1 MSAKALLAALS
12 LALSSVPAIAAPK
25 TGWLEASSQHFVIYS
40 AEDEETLRN
49 FASRLER
56 YDAAMRYLR
65 KLENPDLGPANR
77 LVIYVVADAT
87 AVQDILGAKGTS
99 ILGVYM
105 PRAFRSLAIVPRRA
119 GNGGRWQLDPETV
132 LLHEYAHHF
141 LYQNYGGAYPGWFTE
156 GYAEFH
162 STARFEKDGSI
173 KLGWPA
179 AHRSYG
185 LTSNLPMPIETLLT
199 ASGRE
204 FGPEKSDIFYGRG
217 WLLTHYLTFE
227 PKRAGQ
233 LGAYLAALDNSQSSL
248 DAAKSAFGDLNALS
262 RDLNAYLRRRTMTF
276 LNIPGTAI
284 KQPDIAIRE
293 LTKGESAIIEL
304 KIRVHRNSSEDV
316 AAKLLPE
323 VQRAAAPFSN
333 HPIVQATLAQAEFQ
347 AGNYAAAE
355 AAADRALAAAPQ
367 ITDALLYKALANME
381 MAAGASASDAASW
394 KEIRQWLITAN
405 RIDPNDPTPLILFY
419 KSFLRE
425 GVAPTANAIIGLN
438 RAYQLAPQDTD
449 LRFTVARQYLL
460 DGKAAEARAAL
471 APLILDP
478 HAGNTAKKAAAIVA
492 GIDARGA
499 AGGLSAWVDSTE

>member
-1 MSAKALLAALS
+1 MWAKALVLVLS
-12 LALSSVPAIAAPK
+12 LALSFVPAVAAPK
-25 TGWLEASSQHFVIYS
+25 RTWLEASSQHFVIYS
-40 AEDEETLRN
+40 SEDEETLRK

-65 KLENPDLGPANR
+65 DLDDPDLGPANR
-77 LVIYVVADAT
+77 LVVYVVANAT
-87 AVQDILGAKGTS
+87 TVQKILGAKGSS
-99 ILGVYM
+99 ILGVYS
-105 PRAFRSLAIVPRRA
+105 PHASGSFAIVPRRLWT
-119 GNGGRWQLDPETV
+119 GGLWEIDPETV

-162 STARFEKDGSI
+162 STARFEEDGSV

-185 LTSNLPMPIETLLT
+185 LTSNIPMPIETLLT
-199 ASGRE
+199 ASGNEMGRE
-204 FGPEKSDIFYGRG
+204 KVDVFYARA

-233 LGAYLAALDNSQSSL
+233 LSAYLAALNNSQSGL
-248 DAAKSAFGDLNALS
+248 DAARSAFGDLDVLG
-262 RDLNAYLRRRTMTF
+262 RDLNTYLRRRTMTF
-276 LNIPGTAI
+276 LSIAGTAI
-284 KQPDIAIRE
+284 KQPNITIRK
-293 LTKGESAIIEL
+293 LTQGESAIIDL
-304 KIRVHRNSSEDV
+304 KIRVRKNAGKDQAV
-316 AAKLLPE
+316 ALLPE
-323 VQRAAAPFSN
+323 VQRAAAPFPK

-367 ITDALLYKALANME
+367 MTDALLYKARVRME
-381 MAAGASASDAASW
+381 MAATSSADDAKAW

-405 RIDPNDPTPLILFY
+405 RIDPNDPEPLILFY

-425 GVAPTANAIIGLN
+425 GVAPTANAIVGLN
-438 RAYQLAPQDTD
+438 RAYQLAPQDSD

-460 DGKAAEARAAL
+460 DGKATDARAAL

-478 HAGNTAKKAAAIVA
+478 HAGDTSKKAAAIVA
-492 GIDARGA
+492 GIDATGTV
-499 AGGLSAWVDSTE
+499 GGLSAWSDSPQ